1 MASGATHYC
10 PAPKAAIDVATSGR
24 LLVGE
29 LGCRDS
35 DGDGRHEAFD
45 VASGDSLGFINP
57 VTVRRTPADEA
68 VLDQVGAC

>member
-24 LLVGE
+24 LLIGQ
-29 LGCRDS
+29 LGCWDS
-35 DGDGRHEAFD
+35 DGDGTHEAFGI
-45 VASGDSLGFINP
+45 ASGDSLRFVNP
-57 VTVRRTPADEA
+57 VTVRRTPTQEA